1 MLLSSSLYSIVT
13 ERSKMFNSDN
23 SRTALLK
30 KNIAGSFLVKGWS
43 CIVQFLLVP
52 ITLLCLN
59 QYEYGIWLTVNSILL
74 WIDQFDIGL
83 GNGLRNKLAESLA
96 HDNRLRA
103 RRLVSTTFLTLFV
116 IILPIVAVCAIAIS
130 LSDCNSILNVDA
142 TVIPNLKGILLVSVA
157 IVGAT
162 FVFKFI
168 GNIYMGLQLTAISNL
183 IVVLGQTV
191 ALIGIMALAF
201 LDCHSLMAVAIVYT
215 ISPLIVYLITYPI
228 TFSRYDYLRP
238 SVHMFDKEELSGIF
252 SLGIKFFVVQIAGL
266 VIYASSNVLISK
278 ILSPSEV
285 APYQISYRYFS
296 LAITIFAIIAAPLW
310 SATTDAYAK
319 GDWAWIN
326 NVMVRMRKIM
336 IAFLLLLIVMAL
348 MSSWIYSVWIGDSV
362 SIPNSLS
369 WMMVAY
375 VAVLIYST
383 CYSNILFG
391 IGKIRVITIATVAEA
406 IIYIPLAIIMG
417 RSYGLMGIVGTL
429 ILVNMICAVCNRIQ
443 YYKLSSGKAIGLWN
457 K

>member
-1 MLLSSSLYSIVT
+1 M
-13 ERSKMFNSDN
+13 SKSNN
-23 SRTALLK
+23 SRTALVK
-30 KNIAGSFLVKGWS
+30 KNIVGSFLVKGWS

-83 GNGLRNKLAESLA
+83 GNGLRNKLAEALA
-96 HDNRLRA
+96 QGDHLRA
-103 RRLVSTTFLTLFV
+103 RHLVSTTFLTLIAIV
-116 IILPIVAVCAIAIS
+116 LPIIAIFAVAIT
-130 LSDCNSILNVDA
+130 LSDCNAMLNVDA
-142 TVIPNLKGILLVSVA
+142 HAVPNLKGILFVSTA

-168 GNIYMGLQLTAISNL
+168 GNVYMGLQLTAISNL
-183 IVVLGQTV
+183 IVVLGQTI
-191 ALIGIMALAF
+191 ALLGIAALSLF
-201 LDCHSLMAVAIVYT
+201 DCHSLMAVAIVYT
-215 ISPLIVYLITYPI
+215 ISPLIIYIIAYPI
-228 TFSRYDYLRP
+228 TFARYDYLRP
-238 SVHMFDKEELSGIF
+238 SIAMYNSKEFKGIF
-252 SLGIKFFVVQIAGL
+252 SLGIKFFIVQIAGL
-266 VIYASSNVLISK
+266 VIFASSNILISR

-310 SATTDAYAK
+310 SATTDAYTK
-319 GDWAWIN
+319 EDWAWIQLTMAN
-326 NVMVRMRKIM
+326 MRKIT
-336 IAFLLLLIVMAL
+336 IAFFLLLAVMTL
-348 MSSWIYSVWIGDSV
+348 VSPWVYSIWIGDSV

-369 WMMVAY
+369 WIMAIY

-406 IIYIPLAIIMG
+406 IIYVPMAIAMG
-417 RSYGLMGIVGTL
+417 QALGLMGIVGTL
-429 ILVNMICAVCNRIQ
+429 IFVNAICAVCNRIQ
-443 YYKLSSGKAIGLWN
+443 YYKLSNGTATGVWN